1 MDELSF
7 ADSINAMVEEVAKI
21 ESELREKA
29 LAKAIQENTFIV
41 GSPIIKAQLES
52 EFKGMKVLYSPYVDS
67 SLIVIAKVETLNPY
81 FEPLEYGEWLKG
93 ESK

>member
-7 ADSINAMVEEVAKI
+7 ANLINTMVEEVARI
-21 ESELREKA
+21 ESEIREKA

-41 GSPIIKAQLES
+41 GSPTIKAQLES

-67 SLIVIAKVETLNPY
+67 NLIVIAKVETINPH
-81 FEPLEYGEWLKG
+81 FEPLEYEEWMKG
-93 ESK
+93 ENE